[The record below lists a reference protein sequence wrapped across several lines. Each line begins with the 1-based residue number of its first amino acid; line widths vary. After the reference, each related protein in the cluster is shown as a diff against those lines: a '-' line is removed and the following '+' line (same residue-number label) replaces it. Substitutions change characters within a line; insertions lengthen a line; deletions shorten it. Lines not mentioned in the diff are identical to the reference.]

1 MESIIEV
8 GLLLS
13 AYGSLLTENQED
25 LMEAY
30 YFNDLSLQ
38 EIADNAGISKQA
50 VSDQLHRARTK
61 LRTMEDEVH
70 HVEMVLA
77 CQRFFDDLDQ
87 VMEKFKA
94 EDRARLQALTQDLKK
109 ILSRDGKEGRLTDV

>member
-1 MESIIEV
+1 MDPNIEI

-13 AYGSLLTENQED
+13 AYGSLLTDNQED

-50 VSDQLHRARTK
+50 VSDQVRRARTK
-61 LRTMEDEVH
+61 LKKMEDKVH
-70 HVEMVLA
+70 HVDMVLA
-77 CQRFFDDLDQ
+77 CQSVIEDLDRTADGLDPEVADQ
-87 VMEKFKA
+87 IKPLINQLNTILFK
-94 EDRARLQALTQDLKK
+94 ERR
-109 ILSRDGKEGRLTDV
+109 EG

>member
-1 MESIIEV
+1 MDPNIEI

-13 AYGSLLTENQED
+13 AYGSLLTDNQED

-50 VSDQLHRARTK
+50 VSDQVRRARTK
-61 LRTMEDEVH
+61 LKKMEDKVH

-77 CQRFFDDLDQ
+77 CQSVIEDLDRTVDELEPENAGRIKALINQ
-87 VMEKFKA
+87 LNTILFK
-94 EDRARLQALTQDLKK
+94 ERR
-109 ILSRDGKEGRLTDV
+109 EG

>member
-1 MESIIEV
+1 MDPIIEI

-13 AYGSLLTENQED
+13 AYGSLLTVNQED

-38 EIADNAGISKQA
+38 EIAENAGISKQA
-50 VSDQLHRARTK
+50 VSDQVRKARNK
-61 LRTMEDEVH
+61 LRKMEDKVH

-77 CQRFFDDLDQ
+77 CQSILGELDR
-87 VMEKFKA
+87 ELDGLDP
-94 EDRARLQALTQDLKK
+94 EDAGRIKPLINQRNT
-109 ILSRDGKEGRLTDV
+109 ILYKERREG